1 MMNRCPLDKTT
12 RNLPINIC
20 SRIEDIQRLW
30 KKADK
35 CDISLSDASFLEE
48 TARKAQD
55 HISKLILYSQVISD
69 EKRNAFEEDVNA
81 MLDIVETA
89 LETLIKNKNSVDSA
103 QIKTN
108 VTVTK
113 QKATLDGL
121 SEQKIGFF

>member
-1 MMNRCPLDKTT
+1 MNRCPLNKTT
-12 RNLPINIC
+12 KNLPTNIC
-20 SRIEDIQRLW
+20 SRIEDIQMLW

-35 CDISLSDASFLEE
+35 CDINLSDASFLEE
-48 TARKAQD
+48 TAKKAQN

-69 EKRNAFEEDVNA
+69 EKRNAFEEDVNT
-81 MLDIVETA
+81 MLDIVEVTLKA
-89 LETLIKNKNSVDSA
+89 LIENKNFVDSA

-121 SEQKIGFF
+121 DR